1 MMIVMYALGYV
12 VIIKKIKNSPAS
24 KAGDDEYHHLRRW
37 DNPASLKIS
46 KENLATPGQSGFASL
61 RRD

>member
-46 KENLATPGQSGFASL
+46 KENLATP
-61 RRD
+61 